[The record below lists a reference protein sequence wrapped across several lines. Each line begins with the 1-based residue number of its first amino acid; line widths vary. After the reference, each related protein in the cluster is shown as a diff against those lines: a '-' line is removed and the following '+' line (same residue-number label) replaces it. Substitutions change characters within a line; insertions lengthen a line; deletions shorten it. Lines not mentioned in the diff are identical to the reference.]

1 MSLATIYDAV
11 FPVIATGLSDVQII
25 HPNRPPKTIPTSTH
39 VEIHVLPSH
48 SKTVGTVSAGF
59 EKGLIQF
66 SVKVKKD
73 TPPKTAALLADRIA
87 NLFPRNTQLT
97 ANGQTVRFNDLP
109 DYAPPLADDI
119 WYNQPVT
126 LRYSVT
132 V

>member
-11 FPVIATGLSDVQII
+11 FPVIAAGLPDVQIVW
-25 HPNRPPKTIPTSTH
+25 PNRPPKTIPSSTH
-39 VEIHVLPSH
+39 VEIHVLPAQ
-48 SKTVGTVSAGF
+48 SKTIGTVSTGF
-59 EKGLIQF
+59 ETGLIQF
-66 SVKVKKD
+66 SVKVKRD

-87 NLFPRNTQLT
+87 ALLPRNTQLT
-97 ANGQTVRFNDLP
+97 ANGQTVRFDRLP

-132 V
+132 F

>member
-1 MSLATIYDAV
+1 MSLATVYDAV

-25 HPNRPPKTIPTSTH
+25 YPNRPPKTIPTGAH
-39 VEIHVLPSH
+39 VEIHVMPSH

-87 NLFPRNTQLT
+87 NLFQRNTQLT
-97 ANGQTVRFNDLP
+97 ANGQTVRFNELP
-109 DYAPPLADDI
+109 DYSPPLADDI

>member
-11 FPVIATGLSDVQII
+11 FPVIAAGLSDVQII
-25 HPNRPPKTIPTSTH
+25 YPNRPPKTIPSSTH
-39 VEIHVLPSH
+39 VEIHVLPAQ
-48 SKTVGTVSAGF
+48 SKTIGTVSTGF
-59 EKGLIQF
+59 ETGLIQF
-66 SVKVKKD
+66 SVKVKRD

-87 NLFPRNTQLT
+87 ALLPRNTQLT
-97 ANGQTVRFNDLP
+97 ANGQTVRFDRLP

>member
-25 HPNRPPKTIPTSTH
+25 YPNRPPKTIPTGAH
-39 VEIHVLPSH
+39 VEIHVMPSH
-48 SKTVGTVSAGF
+48 SKTIGTVSVGF

-97 ANGQTVRFNDLP
+97 ANGQTVRFNELP
-109 DYAPPLADDI
+109 GYAPPLADDI

-126 LRYSVT
+126 LRYNVSV
-132 V
+132 

>member
-11 FPVIATGLSDVQII
+11 FPVIAAGLPDVQIVW
-25 HPNRPPKTIPTSTH
+25 PNRPPKTIPSSTH
-39 VEIHVLPSH
+39 VEIHVLPAQ
-48 SKTVGTVSAGF
+48 SKTIGTVSTGF
-59 EKGLIQF
+59 ETGLIQF
-66 SVKVKKD
+66 GVKVKRD

-87 NLFPRNTQLT
+87 NLFPRNTELT
-97 ANGQTVRFNDLP
+97 AGGQTVRFNELP

>member
-11 FPVIATGLSDVQII
+11 FPVIATGLSDVQIVW
-25 HPNRPPKTIPTSTH
+25 PNRPPKTIPSSTH
-39 VEIHVLPSH
+39 VEINVMPSH
-48 SKTVGTVSAGF
+48 SKTIGTVSVGF
-59 EKGLIQF
+59 ENGLIQF

-87 NLFPRNTQLT
+87 ALFPRNTQLT
-97 ANGQTVRFNDLP
+97 ANGQTVRFDRLP
-109 DYAPPLADDI
+109 DYAPPLVDEI

-126 LRYSVT
+126 LRYNVT

>member
-25 HPNRPPKTIPTSTH
+25 YPNRPPKTISTGTH
-39 VEIHVLPSH
+39 VEIHVMPSH
-48 SKTVGTVSAGF
+48 SKTIGTVSAGF
-59 EKGLIQF
+59 EEGLIQF
-66 SVKVKKD
+66 SVKVKRD

-87 NLFPRNTQLT
+87 ALLPRNTQLT
-97 ANGQTVRFNDLP
+97 AGGQTVRFNELP
-109 DYAPPLADDI
+109 GYAPPLADDI
-119 WYNQPVT
+119 WYNLPVT

>member
-25 HPNRPPKTIPTSTH
+25 YPNRPPKTIPTSTH
-39 VEIHVLPSH
+39 VEIHVMPSH

-87 NLFPRNTQLT
+87 RLFPRNTELT
-97 ANGQTVRFNDLP
+97 AGDQTVRFNELP

-126 LRYSVT
+126 LRYNVA

>member
-11 FPVIATGLSDVQII
+11 FPVIVAGLSDVQII
-25 HPNRPPKTIPTSTH
+25 YPNRPPKAIPTSTH
-39 VEIHVLPSH
+39 VEIHVLPAQ
-48 SKTVGTVSAGF
+48 SKTIGTTTTGF
-59 EKGLIQF
+59 EAGLIQF

-87 NLFPRNTQLT
+87 ALLPRNTQLT
-97 ANGQTVRFNDLP
+97 AGGQIVRFNELP
-109 DYAPPLADDI
+109 DYAPPLVDEI

-126 LRYSVT
+126 LRYNVT